1 MRTLILATVSAI
13 ALGIAGA
20 GPLYAQNM
28 NNAPSTNPAPA
39 AEQTPS
45 AGTMQPAS
53 PQAGN
58 AMQQTSPSMSGN
70 NLSNNPG
77 MASAAQSSTDWPRVS
92 RNDIEQI
99 QQKLKAEG
107 LYRGRIDGL
116 VGPETQHALRAF
128 QRQHGLRMTATLDP
142 QTLNSLMGN
151 GGTGTGVGV
160 GSSMPPNSANDM
172 NMPPSSNAGANGG
185 SNGSMPANQR

>member
-45 AGTMQPAS
+45 PGTMQPAT

-58 AMQQTSPSMSGN
+58 AMQQTSPVDERQ
-70 NLSNNPG
+70 
-77 MASAAQSSTDWPRVS
+77 QSVQQS
-92 RNDIEQI
+92 RY
-99 QQKLKAEG
+99 G
-107 LYRGRIDGL
+107 
-116 VGPETQHALRAF
+116 
-128 QRQHGLRMTATLDP
+128 
-142 QTLNSLMGN
+142 
-151 GGTGTGVGV
+151 
-160 GSSMPPNSANDM
+160 
-172 NMPPSSNAGANGG
+172 
-185 SNGSMPANQR
+185 